1 MQKSSI
7 KRIPIIIIHC
17 LKVSRRPVTECCS
30 LNNRSSHWGLRQQSR
45 RWHVWCDPLHQ
56 PDISGRLSAIAE
68 PSSRLVYSFPGCLSV
83 WPRSTF
89 PLLQGAFEKSIVQG
103 FRTSVM
109 IQWPW
114 TGNIAKT
121 VALRNRTQHLTG
133 GEVNNLQSP
142 SKKTVLAHEVTLVSL
157 EQRSISRATQN
168 IRVCGAGDSRSW

>member
-1 MQKSSI
+1 MYALCGRQQPAKSSTTDQNWLLSPALNI
-7 KRIPIIIIHC
+7 TTLSCIARSAFISN
-17 LKVSRRPVTECCS
+17 LRRQYTC
-30 LNNRSSHWGLRQQSR
+30 HWRDWEKLCND
-45 RWHVWCDPLHQ
+45 VN
-56 PDISGRLSAIAE
+56 IAH
-68 PSSRLVYSFPGCLSV
+68 RLVYSFPGCLSV